1 MPNRKHCNIQHCN
14 RQHCNRQHC
23 NIHHDGPSD
32 EQIVEEMALV
42 DVERSDLQQ
51 KHGLQLL

>member
-42 DVERSDLQQ
+42 DVERSDLRQ